1 MSSSKSTFIIEAFQ
15 TLLQSGVWFPKH
27 LGEASMRLMR
37 IGAVGAE
44 KPSVLLDAD
53 NYVDLSDLVHDFD
66 EEFFGSG
73 GVSRITPIVAERAR
87 AGAVNSL
94 GSQRIGAPIAR
105 PHQIICVGLNF
116 ADHAAE
122 SGQAVPEEPI
132 LFSKS
137 PNTIVGPNDD
147 VRLPRGSTKADW
159 EVELGIV
166 IGSRASYLDDPA
178 QVRDHI
184 AGYMLVNDISERAFQ
199 LERGGQWLKG
209 KSAETFN
216 PAGPWLA
223 TPDEF
228 ENILSLDMWLD
239 VNGIRRQ
246 VGSTATMI
254 FDPYVIVHY
263 VSQFLVLEPGDLI
276 NTGTP
281 PGVGLGFDPAD
292 LVAPGRRH
300 GTGHNRA
307 GHAAASSHRVVSC
320 RAIGEARVT
329 RALITG
335 AGRGLGAAAA
345 DRLERDGIEVIRVD
359 IGGDDVL
366 ALDVTDEEAVS
377 RMADRVGPVDILI
390 NSAGVVGPNT
400 PLLSTTADQWRS
412 VLDVN
417 VLGTVATMRAFI
429 PAMVERGWGRVVN
442 LASMAGKDGN
452 PNLSVYSAS
461 KAAVIALT
469 KSAGKELATT
479 GVLVNAVAPA
489 VISTPMNQDTAPD
502 VLAHITSLIPMKRVG
517 TPAEVAELI
526 AWLSSGNVSFST
538 GAVYDI
544 SGGRA
549 TY

>member
-1 MSSSKSTFIIEAFQ
+1 M
-15 TLLQSGVWFPKH
+15 
-27 LGEASMRLMR
+27 
-37 IGAVGAE
+37 
-44 KPSVLLDAD
+44 
-53 NYVDLSDLVHDFD
+53 
-66 EEFFGSG
+66 
-73 GVSRITPIVAERAR
+73 
-87 AGAVNSL
+87 
-94 GSQRIGAPIAR
+94 
-105 PHQIICVGLNF
+105 
-116 ADHAAE
+116 
-122 SGQAVPEEPI
+122 
-132 LFSKS
+132 
-137 PNTIVGPNDD
+137 
-147 VRLPRGSTKADW
+147 
-159 EVELGIV
+159 
-166 IGSRASYLDDPA
+166 
-178 QVRDHI
+178 
-184 AGYMLVNDISERAFQ
+184 
-199 LERGGQWLKG
+199 
-209 KSAETFN
+209 
-216 PAGPWLA
+216 
-223 TPDEF
+223 
-228 ENILSLDMWLD
+228 
-239 VNGIRRQ
+239 
-246 VGSTATMI
+246 
-254 FDPYVIVHY
+254 
-263 VSQFLVLEPGDLI
+263 
-276 NTGTP
+276 
-281 PGVGLGFDPAD
+281 
-292 LVAPGRRH
+292 
-300 GTGHNRA
+300 
-307 GHAAASSHRVVSC
+307 
-320 RAIGEARVT
+320 T